1 MKIKVFHIRLSREYL
16 QSDQEKINEFIENV
30 EVKKTAMELIS
41 GQINFWSIVV
51 FYENPKEEIEYKS
64 KSNKIS
70 YPTDTELTA
79 DENNLLIALRTWRED
94 KSVELNLPS
103 FMICGNKELISIAK
117 TKPSN
122 LEDLEKIKGFAGQKI
137 AKFGK
142 DIIALLN
149 SI

>member
-30 EVKKTAMELIS
+30 EVKKTALELIS

-70 YPTDTELTA
+70 YPTDTELT
-79 DENNLLIALRTWRED
+79 EMVPVCWTVFKRT
-94 KSVELNLPS
+94 
-103 FMICGNKELISIAK
+103 
-117 TKPSN
+117 
-122 LEDLEKIKGFAGQKI
+122 
-137 AKFGK
+137 
-142 DIIALLN
+142 
-149 SI
+149 